1 MDLIPS
7 TSIEHLLATREA
19 IVARLRQ
26 AGKLVDEAK
35 RLYLASQVGFHGPEM
50 KEPYRHCF
58 ESLGTPNY
66 YGREAF
72 DAEAIV
78 RGFDSHAWGFLMGA
92 SGLRSFMSADA
103 KALWEKAIRDKD
115 TPELTLGNIQD
126 TFKKLRA
133 RRAEMFEDG
142 VVEAFRALSWDYK
155 SNSPI
160 KFGKRLV
167 LKGYRRVDST
177 MCARIDDLR
186 RVLSVAGGNPEPDHR
201 AGVEAAFSC
210 MPDGATRQ
218 FEDDLLK
225 AQAFKN
231 GNVHIEFKR
240 PELVAA
246 LNAILASRHP
256 NALPAAPESSPSR

>member
-1 MDLIPS
+1 MDLIRS

-26 AGKLVDEAK
+26 AGMLVDEAK
-35 RLYLASQVGFHGPEM
+35 QLYLASQVGFHGPEM
-50 KEPYRHCF
+50 REPYRHSF
-58 ESLGTPNY
+58 ESLVAANGL
-66 YGREAF
+66 GREAF

-78 RGFDSHAWGFLMGA
+78 KGFDAHAWGFLMDA

-103 KALWEKAIRDKD
+103 KASWEKAIRAKE
-115 TPELTLGNIQD
+115 TPELTLANIHD
-126 TFKKLRA
+126 TFTKLRA

-201 AGVEAAFSC
+201 SGVEAAFSF
-210 MPDGATRQ
+210 MPEGATKQ

-231 GNVHIEFKR
+231 GNVHIDFKR

-256 NALPAAPESSPSR
+256 NALPAARAPSPSR